1 MPLTE
6 DGWVSINPDDAIAKS
21 KQKVQQLF
29 GADTDVSPGSP
40 MGRMAQLLT
49 DLEIENDNAAQDAY
63 DNSFWNS
70 ATGVALD
77 RLATQIGIQRHQAQY
92 AQADLQIAGK
102 PGYLIP
108 SNTEFM
114 TDNGDSFLSDL
125 DTQIDNNGN
134 AVVSVHS
141 TEMAGYTNVDANTII
156 NQANPVDEIETV
168 TNPSAATGGADEES
182 DYDFRNRGTINQN
195 SPEGPTTSGIRTA
208 LINVDGVSGVT
219 VQNNQSKETDSHGNP
234 PNTIHAYVVGGNDIA
249 IANKLADVLAGGATT
264 VGKQSYDVNIFNNIV
279 TVNFD
284 RAVQKTISFKLDID
298 ITSGFD
304 EDAVRQSVQ
313 DYLATFEMGDEII
326 LNKLNVNLYQ
336 LIGVKKVNSIQIKY
350 DDKDWSNSDLQLDN
364 VSFAVTHNE
373 NIEVDT
379 HG

>member
-6 DGWVSINPDDAIAKS
+6 DGWVSLNPDDALAKS

-29 GADTDVSPGSP
+29 GADTDVSSGSP

-49 DLEIENDNAAQDAY
+49 DLELENDNAAQDAY

-92 AQADLQIAGK
+92 AQADLQITGK

-108 SNTEFM
+108 ANTEFM

-182 DYDFRNRGTINQN
+182 DYDFRNRGAINQN
-195 SPEGPTTSGIRTA
+195 SPEGPTTGGIRTA

-234 PNTIHAYVVGGNDIA
+234 PNTIHIYVVGGNDIA

-298 ITSGFD
+298 VTSGFD
-304 EDAVRQSVQ
+304 VDAVKQSVQ

-350 DDKDWSNSDLQLDN
+350 DDKDWSDSDLQLDN

-373 NIEVDT
+373 NIEVDI